1 MNTHASSV
9 DPTPLRADTR
19 LVVGCMSGTSLDG
32 IDAAA
37 VEIDRT
43 GLAMCAR
50 VLAGASGPLGP
61 SRDTLARLARGEA
74 ATAAEIALA
83 ARDLALAHVPVVR
96 AALDAAFV
104 GVPEHARRAPDLVC
118 VHGQTVFHAPPLSWQ
133 VMNPA
138 PLAAALG
145 VSVVSDL
152 RAMDLALG
160 GQGAPL
166 TPLADWVLY
175 RARAIASPMTCVV
188 NLGGFANMTWWP
200 TAAGSH
206 DADLGAS
213 LARVQG
219 RDVCA
224 CNQVLD
230 ALARARL
237 NAPFDADGSAA
248 SRGTVDQAIAST
260 LLSALRAQGA
270 MRRSLGSG
278 DECAALAIDATR
290 ALSPSDAC
298 ATACDAIART
308 IAEAVAVAAQG
319 CDHGSTRGTDQGSV
333 ATVILAGG
341 AVRSRALLAALQ
353 HHCGP
358 IARATVVAS
367 NDLGVPIE
375 LREAACFAVLGAL
388 AADGVAT
395 SLSQVTRVTDPAPM
409 AGSWTRA
416 PRGPIATIVP

>member
-1 MNTHASSV
+1 MTVHDPGALAAPLGAS
-9 DPTPLRADTR
+9 TR

-32 IDAAA
+32 IDAAV
-37 VEIDRT
+37 VEIDGVGMSMR
-43 GLAMCAR
+43 AR

-83 ARDLALAHVPVVR
+83 ARNLALAHVPVVR

-104 GVPEHARRAPDLVC
+104 SVPEHARRAPDLVC

-145 VSVVSDL
+145 VGVMSDL

-175 RARAIASPMTCVV
+175 RARASTAPVTCVV

-200 TAAGSH
+200 SAAGSH
-206 DADLGAS
+206 ADDVGAS

-237 NAPFDADGSAA
+237 HVPFDADGSAA
-248 SRGTVDQAIAST
+248 SQGFVDDTASRT

-278 DECAALAIDATR
+278 DECAAIAIDAT
-290 ALSPSDAC
+290 ATLSPSDAC
-298 ATACDAIART
+298 ATACDALART
-308 IAEAVAVAAQG
+308 IAEAIADAAREATPATAQG
-319 CDHGSTRGTDQGSV
+319 CV

-341 AVRSRALLAALQ
+341 AVRNRALLAALH
-353 HHCGP
+353 HHCGT
-358 IARATVVAS
+358 IARATVLVS

-375 LREAACFAVLGAL
+375 LREAACFAILGAL

-395 SLSQVTRVTDPAPM
+395 SLPRVTRVTEPAPI

-416 PRGPIATIVP
+416 PRGPVATIVP